1 MSVLG
6 AAEIE
11 RLKDEIFAEGTFSAS
26 CLRTAAYDLRV
37 QIDRMGSHSP
47 GLETDHATVVL
58 NKGDTVALE
67 SVELL
72 SVPWE
77 LAANI
82 GIKHRRAMRG
92 LFISPGLFIDP
103 GFGRSLDSS
112 EADGCRLK
120 FLATNMG
127 KDPIELRL
135 GPEGDHVVG
144 IQFFRVDGA
153 GPKREVQVSNDSAK
167 GLAIFGD
174 LAKVENSVREI
185 EETAHRTMTATESVV
200 VFGVFLVT
208 AAIIGAIFTALIAI
222 AASGDG
228 AANVVTAINQLDLS
242 RPTTIG
248 VLVCL
253 LLLALGVTTWLASQ
267 VSKLFSRIWRHK
279 KTSTSS
285 G

>member
-11 RLKDEIFAEGTFSAS
+11 NLKDEIFSQGTFSER
-26 CLRTAAYDLRV
+26 CLRAAAYDLRV
-37 QIDRMGSHSP
+37 QIDPAGTHSP
-47 GLETDHATVVL
+47 GLETGHATVVL
-58 NKGDTVALE
+58 NKGQTVALE

-77 LAANI
+77 IAANV

-103 GFGRSLDSS
+103 GFGRSLDPPR
-112 EADGCRLK
+112 ADGSRLK

-127 KDPIELRL
+127 EDPIELRL
-135 GPEGDHVVG
+135 GPDGDHVVG

-153 GPKREVQVSNDSAK
+153 GSKREVKVANDSAK

-174 LAKVENSVREI
+174 LAEVESLVREI
-185 EETAHRTMTATESVV
+185 EETARHTKTATDSVV

-208 AAIIGAIFTALIAI
+208 AAIIGAIFTALIAF

-228 AANVVTAINQLDLS
+228 AANVVDALNKLDLS
-242 RPTTIG
+242 QPVTIG
-248 VLVCL
+248 VIVCL
-253 LLLALGVTTWLASQ
+253 ILLALWATAWLTNQ
-267 VSKLFSRIWRHK
+267 VAEFFGRIWRQK
-279 KTSTSS
+279 RTPTSS
-285 G
+285 D